1 MNAREPRPDTA
12 TALTVAAFCQMFCIP
27 PELYAALKRTGQGPR
42 EVRIGDVRF
51 GSHSGL
57 KSDIAACPKS
67 ATTRLKHRSKEP
79 RYSVTS
85 SARASSVGGTVR
97 PSALAVLRLM
107 TSSNFVGCSIGRS
120 AGFIPFRVLAG

>member
-12 TALTVAAFCQMFCIP
+12 TALTVAAFCQMCIP
-27 PELYAALKRTGQGPR
+27 PELYAVLKRTGQGPR

-67 ATTRLKHRSKEP
+67 ANNRHRP
-79 RYSVTS
+79 IFNHLIG
-85 SARASSVGGTVR
+85 ASQQ
-97 PSALAVLRLM
+97 
-107 TSSNFVGCSIGRS
+107 
-120 AGFIPFRVLAG
+120 

>member
-27 PELYAALKRTGQGPR
+27 PELYAALKRTNPR

-67 ATTRLKHRSKEP
+67 ANK
-79 RYSVTS
+79 
-85 SARASSVGGTVR
+85 
-97 PSALAVLRLM
+97 RLM
-107 TSSNFVGCSIGRS
+107 HRTK
-120 AGFIPFRVLAG
+120 